1 MKVKTFIPKKASI
14 IFSGNVE
21 FRCLQITVP
30 YYITSIQ
37 SNIPECNLPFCF
49 WTAAAQA
56 DLLVILEKPQ
66 PQPQPMYI
74 TGYNLLGLAIHVPQP
89 LGVCKASKKIADW
102 NMEYHTNLLMAIIAS
117 QSRLKY
123 LDTEIS
129 ALFILGKVL
138 LWGHYT
144 IGPESEAQG

>member
-14 IFSGNVE
+14 IFSRNVE
-21 FRCLQITVP
+21 CRCLQITVP

-37 SNIPECNLPFCF
+37 SNIPECNFPVCF

-56 DLLVILEKPQ
+56 DLLVILEK

-89 LGVCKASKKIADW
+89 LGVCKASKKIA
-102 NMEYHTNLLMAIIAS
+102 N
-117 QSRLKY
+117 
-123 LDTEIS
+123 
-129 ALFILGKVL
+129 
-138 LWGHYT
+138 
-144 IGPESEAQG
+144 